1 MSLQTFRERA
11 NLFLYGHKEQLLGII
26 KYLNLIVT
34 AIAVFTLVYYYGYQ
48 HNAEEKIML
57 LKIIKGS
64 FAFYVVHYLIRF
76 IYDWHPAQFLKS
88 TWFEGAMMLVLT
100 VEAIAFN
107 LFDVL
112 LLEKLFQ
119 SLGFTG
125 ITDLSA
131 VFIQCYFLAIIL
143 IGFGKSTNA
152 IPRFKINPALIFI
165 LTFLTIILIG
175 TGLLMLPEMTNI
187 EGNLNFIDALFSSTS
202 AACVTGLM
210 TLNTH
215 VDFTFKGQMILLI
228 LMKLGGLNIIAFG
241 SFLALAA
248 RFGIDVKQHSVIE
261 DFVNKESSLS
271 ATGMFRKVIIWSL
284 GIEVAGTIGMF
295 IFWDQAIPFASTN
308 EKFFYSIFHAV
319 SAFNNAGISIF
330 DGGLYGEIVRNN
342 YYVHWIINILVFLG
356 ALGMMAVFDLFDP
369 QNLRNRLLNPWKRI
383 SFGTKIALYYSIGL
397 IAAGAGLYLIFENDG
412 TLSGM
417 TTFGKVTTAVFQS
430 VNTRSNG
437 FNSVDYGMISLP
449 TTFIFIMLM
458 FIGASSSSTGG
469 GIKTS
474 TLALLFASA
483 LATIRGHEN
492 TELFR
497 RTISSSLL
505 TRAVTVFLFFV
516 VVNVVGVVVLSI
528 TEQQLLVG
536 NQFTGTDLL
545 FETVSAFGNVGLST
559 GLTPYLSEGGKIAIV
574 LFMLIGRVGVLTVVF
589 AVSGREEK
597 KVYRYPDGHTM
608 IG

>member
-11 NLFLYGHKEQLLGII
+11 NLFLYGHKEQLLRIT
-26 KYLNLIVT
+26 KYVSLIVT

-48 HNAEEKIML
+48 HDEEEKAL
-57 LKIIKGS
+57 LLRIVKGS

-88 TWFEGAMMLVLT
+88 TWFEGSLMLILT
-100 VEAIAFN
+100 IEAASYN

-112 LLEKLFQ
+112 LLEKIFE

-125 ITDLSA
+125 ITDLTA
-131 VFIQCYFLAIIL
+131 VFIQGYFLAVIL
-143 IGFGKSTNA
+143 IEFGRSTNA

-165 LTFLTIILIG
+165 LTFLTIILLG
-175 TGLLMLPEMTNI
+175 SGLLMLPEMTNAQ
-187 EGNLNFIDALFSSTS
+187 GSLNFIDALFSSTS

-210 TLNTH
+210 TLNPH
-215 VDFTFKGQMILLI
+215 VDFTFKGQMILLV

-271 ATGMFRKVIIWSL
+271 ATGMLQKVILWSL
-284 GIEVAGTIGMF
+284 GIEAAGTLAMY
-295 IFWDQAIPFASTN
+295 IFWDNAIPFASSS
-308 EKFFYSIFHAV
+308 EKFFYSVFHTV

-330 DGGLYGEIVRNN
+330 EGGLYGEIVRSN

-356 ALGMMAVFDLFDP
+356 ALGMMAIFDLFDP
-369 QNLRNRLLNPWKRI
+369 KNLRDRMRNPWKRI
-383 SFGTKIALYYSIGL
+383 AFGTKIALYYSIGL
-397 IAAGAGLYLIFENDG
+397 IVAGAGLYFVFEYNG
-412 TLSGM
+412 TLKGL
-417 TTFGKVTTAVFQS
+417 TTFGKITTSVFQS

-437 FNSVDYGMISLP
+437 FNSVDYGMIALP
-449 TTFIFIMLM
+449 TTFVFIILM

-474 TLALLFASA
+474 TLALLFASISA
-483 LATIRGHEN
+483 SIRGHEN

-497 RTISSSLL
+497 RTISSSLI
-505 TRAVTVFLFFV
+505 TRAITVFLFFIV
-516 VVNVVGVVVLSI
+516 INLIGVVVLSI
-528 TEQQLLVG
+528 TENHLIVSE
-536 NQFTGTDLL
+536 QFTGTDLL

-559 GLTPYLSEGGKIAIV
+559 GVTPFLSEGGKIAIV

-589 AVSGREEK
+589 AVSGREDK
-597 KVYRYPDGHTM
+597 KTYKYPDGHTM